1 MLFFVCIACT
11 ECLSLVDL
19 SLMVKSGVQ
28 YSLWGGSV
36 LNLGTE
42 THRCGSCCVPA
53 APTYLTLLLSELSL
67 AAPGDRNAPVVFS
80 SASIPYAA
88 GD

>member
-1 MLFFVCIACT
+1 LTAFESCVHGCALLCVA

-42 THRCGSCCVPA
+42 THR
-53 APTYLTLLLSELSL
+53 
-67 AAPGDRNAPVVFS
+67 
-80 SASIPYAA
+80 
-88 GD
+88 